1 MPKSDNCHVIIYF
14 IKFYK
19 IYRYYK
25 YLIIFIIGDYL
36 QTKYIYNYNLYN
48 NYLISFFLNRILIKL
63 ALVVFFDQGK
73 NMIDN

>member
-14 IKFYK
+14 NKFYK

-36 QTKYIYNYNLYN
+36 QTKHIYNYNLN
-48 NYLISFFLNRILIKL
+48 NSYLISFFKI
-63 ALVVFFDQGK
+63 
-73 NMIDN
+73 